1 MYLEFHAYRRL
12 IQRGFIPSWFSMKAA
27 NEFVLNRINQTVK
40 QIINEHD
47 PGLIKL
53 VTPGMT
59 IYERRGHA
67 KTIVR
72 NRVRIV
78 S

>member
-1 MYLEFHAYRRL
+1 MYLDHHAYRRL
-12 IQRGFIPSWFSMKAA
+12 IQRGFIPGWFSMKAA

-59 IYERRGHA
+59 IYQRNNHA
-67 KTIVR
+67 KTIIR
-72 NRVRIV
+72 NRVGMV